1 MKFIASK
8 DDFDSAKTVLIGI
21 PFDGTSSFKSGSRFA
36 PNSIRIFSDVLETYS
51 PVFDKD
57 IENINFYDFGDIF
70 VTVNNFLK
78 LSEKVE
84 QIYSDILENSKKV
97 ISLGGEHL
105 ISLPVISTYKKYFED
120 IKVIHID
127 AHADLRDK
135 YLSEKYSHATVMRRI
150 SEIVGYENIYQFG
163 IRSGTE
169 SEFLF
174 ARNNLN
180 FFPFEVEWQEKISE
194 KLKSEKIYVSID
206 LDVLDPS
213 VFPGTGT
220 PEPGG
225 ITYKDL
231 EKFLKNLYNL
241 DIIGADVVELLPDND
256 NSGVSS
262 IVAAKVVRELLIL
275 MNK

>member
-36 PNSIRIFSDVLETYS
+36 PNSIRIFSDVLDTYS